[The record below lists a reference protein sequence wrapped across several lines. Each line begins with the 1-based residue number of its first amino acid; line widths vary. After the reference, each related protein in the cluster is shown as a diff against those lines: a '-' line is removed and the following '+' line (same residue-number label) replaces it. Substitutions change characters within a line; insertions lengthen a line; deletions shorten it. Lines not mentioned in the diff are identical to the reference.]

1 MCASLAHA
9 PGHIYK
15 CIYISEYILLF
26 PCGAVV
32 MMNVQR

>member
-9 PGHIYK
+9 PGYIYK

-26 PCGAVV
+26 SCGAGVV
-32 MMNVQR
+32 TSVQR